1 MTLNVY
7 GPPPVCDWACPK
19 DLGQPLA
26 DWSLNINEVTYQSV
40 AEGMVTIYR
49 HFLCQVYL
57 NTFMTSQIGKYLMGK
72 ISTASDFHDKFV
84 CQIKLNLALY

>member
-1 MTLNVY
+1 MY
-7 GPPPVCDWACPK
+7 GPHPVHDWACPK

-26 DWSLNINEVTYQSV
+26 DWSLNIDGGTYQSM
-40 AEGMVTIYR
+40 AEGMVTIYMYR

-72 ISTASDFHDKFV
+72 ISTTFDFHDELV
-84 CQIKLNLALY
+84 CQIKINLALY